1 MIFFTRLL
9 LKYFRRLY
17 KVKFLS
23 FCRQETALFTGTLRF
38 NLDPEGRIADNQIWS
53 YVRDAK
59 LKPFLDE
66 MADGLDTMIQPG
78 GSSLSNGEQKVIC
91 CIRGLIR
98 KIMFFDPLISQIILH
113 LIDVHRINNNN

>member
-1 MIFFTRLL
+1 
-9 LKYFRRLY
+9 
-17 KVKFLS
+17 
-23 FCRQETALFTGTLRF
+23 
-38 NLDPEGRIADNQIWS
+38 
-53 YVRDAK
+53 
-59 LKPFLDE
+59 

>member
-98 KIMFFDPLISQIILH
+98 KIIYNCSKIFSISLPYKS
-113 LIDVHRINNNN
+113 